1 MAVGEEEDDT
11 EEASGSIGSGEEEK
25 PAFAAFAMAATED
38 EEDVPGHDHEEV
50 DNKPI
55 KPPRGNA
62 STNNAGADGEESA
75 KANEWKLRRQELH
88 KRLEILHQR
97 QQL

>member
-1 MAVGEEEDDT
+1 MAVEEDDT
-11 EEASGSIGSGEEEK
+11 EEGSGSIGSGEEEK

-55 KPPRGNA
+55 KPPRRNA
-62 STNNAGADGEESA
+62 STNNAGADGEELA